1 MIFSFIVKKFVVNKF
16 IVNKF
21 VKNYY
26 KYNSSIDNSEKFKRF
41 KKKKCNQMNDI
52 TSHFKLEHGL
62 I

>member
-26 KYNSSIDNSEKFKRF
+26 KYNSSIDNSEKFKRL
-41 KKKKCNQMNDI
+41 KKKCNQMNDI